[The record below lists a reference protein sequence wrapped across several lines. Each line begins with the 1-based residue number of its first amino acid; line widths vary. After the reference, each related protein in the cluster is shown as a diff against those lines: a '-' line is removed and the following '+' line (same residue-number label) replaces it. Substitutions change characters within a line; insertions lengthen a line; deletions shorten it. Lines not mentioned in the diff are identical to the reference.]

1 MTPAFSIQAVWI
13 PLSAIRTSV
22 EIRQMEVLSG
32 EMVQS
37 TLAMLPSEP
46 DVVTLARSIVDKAI
60 AMLDD
65 EGRLP
70 A

>member
-1 MTPAFSIQAVWI
+1 
-13 PLSAIRTSV
+13 
-22 EIRQMEVLSG
+22 MEVLSG